1 MSVEYPARP
10 LTRRSHIWRYALC
23 LVISAIGWG
32 SVFDN
37 QWDHHRGLWWLDLAV
52 GSLAYVAVFYRRRNP
67 LATALLLNAA
77 AAVSGFAAGP
87 AVLAAVSLASRRVY
101 REIVLVGLVSFSA
114 GITFTKIEPQQHQD
128 TWWLDIV
135 VNLVATVAILGW
147 GLYIGSRRE
156 LVARLHAEVAQAA
169 AEQEL
174 RADQAR
180 GAERSR
186 IAREMHDVLAHRI
199 SQISMRANAVMFRED
214 LSAEQLREQVGVIQ
228 ANANEALADLRS
240 VLGVLRD
247 PASGAPLDRPQPTF
261 GDLASLVADEIA
273 AGASVT
279 LTTDVEGDVPELA
292 GRTAYRI
299 VQEAL
304 TNSRKHAPGAA
315 VTVAM
320 TGAPRDGL
328 TLLIRNPL
336 GFASSGT
343 PGSGLG
349 LVGLRER
356 AELAGGRLDAGR
368 EMSSW
373 VIRGW
378 IPWEK

>member
-1 MSVEYPARP
+1 MW
-10 LTRRSHIWRYALC
+10 RSHAWRYALC

-32 SVFDN
+32 SVFDK
-37 QWDHHRGLWWLDLAV
+37 QWNEHRSLWWLDLGV
-52 GSLAYVAVFYRRRNP
+52 GVLAYVAVAFRRRSP
-67 LATALLLNAA
+67 LSTALLLNAA
-77 AAVSGFAAGP
+77 AAVSGLAAGP

-101 REIVLVGLVSFSA
+101 REIALVGLVSFCA
-114 GITFTKIEPQQHQD
+114 GISFTRIEPQQHQD
-128 TWWLDIV
+128 SWWLDLV

-156 LVARLHAEVAQAA
+156 LIARLHAEVAQAA
-169 AEQEL
+169 SEQER

-180 GAERSR
+180 TAERSR

-199 SQISMRANAVMFRED
+199 SQVSMQANAIMFRED
-214 LSAEQLREQVGVIQ
+214 LTADQIREHVGVIQ
-228 ANANEALADLRS
+228 ANAAEALTDLRS

-261 GDLASLVADEIA
+261 ADLPELVASEVG

-279 LTTDVEGDVPELA
+279 LRTDVDGDVPELA

-304 TNSRKHAPGAA
+304 TNARKHAPGAA
-315 VTVAM
+315 VHVDVSGSA
-320 TGAPRDGL
+320 ADGL
-328 TLLIRNPL
+328 TLVIRNPL
-336 GFASSGT
+336 GFSSRT
-343 PGSGLG
+343 PGAGLG

-356 AELAGGRLDAGR
+356 AELVGGRLDAGR
-368 EMSSW
+368 ELSAW

>member
-1 MSVEYPARP
+1 MPDPSCQPP
-10 LTRRSHIWRYALC
+10 LTVWSHVWRLILCAAFSGLAL
-23 LVISAIGWG
+23 S
-32 SVFDN
+32 SVAVDLW
-37 QWDHHRGLWWLDLAV
+37 QDHRGWFWLGVVLGIASFVIVPFRRRQPLAV
-52 GSLAYVAVFYRRRNP
+52 
-67 LATALLLNAA
+67 ALLLG
-77 AAVSGFAAGP
+77 VLSTFSGLAAGP
-87 AVLAAVSLASRRVY
+87 SVLAAVSLATRRRY
-101 REIVLVGLVSFSA
+101 REIALIAVFSIIGSAVYVHIPAGQSEDPFWVSTTA
-114 GITFTKIEPQQHQD
+114 NIA
-128 TWWLDIV
+128 
-135 VNLVATVAILGW
+135 ATAALLGW
-147 GLYIGSRRE
+147 GMFIGSRRE
-156 LVARLHAEVAQAA
+156 LVGRLHAEVAQAA

-315 VTVAM
+315 VTVAV

-373 VIRGW
+373 AIRGW

>member
-1 MSVEYPARP
+1 MPPETPAPP
-10 LTRRSHIWRYALC
+10 LTWRSHAWRYLLC
-23 LVISAIGWG
+23 LAISAIGWG
-32 SVFDN
+32 SVFDK
-37 QWDHHRGLWWLDLAV
+37 QWHEHRALWWLDLGV
-52 GSLAYVAVFYRRRNP
+52 GALAYVAVAFRRRSP
-67 LATALLLNAA
+67 LSSALLLNAA
-77 AAVSGFAAGP
+77 AAVSGLAAGP

-101 REIVLVGLVSFSA
+101 REIALVGLVSFSA
-114 GITFTKIEPQQHQD
+114 GISFTKLEPQQHQD
-128 TWWLDIV
+128 TWWLDVV

-156 LVARLHAEVAQAA
+156 LIARLHAEVAQAA
-169 AEQEL
+169 AEQE
-174 RADQAR
+174 RRTEQAR
-180 GAERSR
+180 SAERGR

-199 SQISMRANAVMFRED
+199 SQVSMQANAIMFRED
-214 LSAEQLREQVGVIQ
+214 LSAEQIREHVGVIQ
-228 ANANEALADLRS
+228 ANAAEALADLRS

-261 GDLASLVADEIA
+261 GDLAELVADEVA

-279 LTTDVEGDVPELA
+279 LRTDVEGDVPELA

-304 TNSRKHAPGAA
+304 TNARKHAPGA
-315 VTVAM
+315 TVAVDVS
-320 TGAPRDGL
+320 GSPAEGL
-328 TLLIRNPL
+328 TLVIRNPL
-336 GFASSGT
+336 GFSSRT
-343 PGSGLG
+343 PGAGLG

-356 AELAGGRLDAGR
+356 AELVGGRLDAGR
-368 EMSSW
+368 ELSAW

>member
-1 MSVEYPARP
+1 
-10 LTRRSHIWRYALC
+10 
-23 LVISAIGWG
+23 
-32 SVFDN
+32 
-37 QWDHHRGLWWLDLAV
+37 
-52 GSLAYVAVFYRRRNP
+52 
-67 LATALLLNAA
+67 
-77 AAVSGFAAGP
+77 
-87 AVLAAVSLASRRVY
+87 
-101 REIVLVGLVSFSA
+101 
-114 GITFTKIEPQQHQD
+114 
-128 TWWLDIV
+128 
-135 VNLVATVAILGW
+135 
-147 GLYIGSRRE
+147 
-156 LVARLHAEVAQAA
+156 
-169 AEQEL
+169 
-174 RADQAR
+174 
-180 GAERSR
+180 
-186 IAREMHDVLAHRI
+186 
-199 SQISMRANAVMFRED
+199 MRANAVMFRED
-214 LSAEQLREQVGVIQ
+214 LTTEQLREQVGVIQ

-261 GDLASLVADEIA
+261 ADLASLVADEVASGA
-273 AGASVT
+273 AVS

-304 TNSRKHAPGAA
+304 TNARKHAPGAA
-315 VTVAM
+315 VTVAVS
-320 TGAPRDGL
+320 GNPGDGL
-328 TLLIRNPL
+328 TLVIRNPL

-356 AELAGGRLDAGR
+356 AALAGGRLDAGR